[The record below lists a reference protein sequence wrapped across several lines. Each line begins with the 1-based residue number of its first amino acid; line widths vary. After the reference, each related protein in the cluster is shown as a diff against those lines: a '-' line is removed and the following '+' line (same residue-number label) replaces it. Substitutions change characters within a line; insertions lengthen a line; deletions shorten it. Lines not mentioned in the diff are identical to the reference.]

1 MNEVMKS
8 EQQDREL
15 ALSNKVSDYL
25 SFLPIDNRLMNALC
39 RCDTPL
45 L

>member
-1 MNEVMKS
+1 MNEAMKS

-15 ALSNKVSDYL
+15 TFSNKVSDYL
-25 SFLPIDNRLMNALC
+25 SFLLIDNRLMNALC